1 MQDKFLQFLGLVK
14 KSGKLVEGYNKCED
28 SMKKNNLFL
37 LVLSL
42 DCSTNTKDK
51 FMKYCDTY
59 NVPFISA
66 YTKEELGW
74 PLGRDEISV
83 LGVSDENMSNK
94 LLSLRNENNNIN
106 PGGECIVKNTSI

>member
-1 MQDKFLQFLGLVK
+1 VQDKFLQFLGLIK
-14 KSGKLVEGYNKCED
+14 KSGKLIEGYNKCED
-28 SMKKNNLFL
+28 SIKKNILFL
-37 LVLSL
+37 LILSV

-51 FMKYCDTY
+51 FFKYCDTY
-59 NVPFISA
+59 NVPFIYA
-66 YTKEELGW
+66 YTKEELGL

-83 LGVSDENMSNK
+83 LGITDENMSKK